1 MITGEEINQC
11 ITDNYPEL
19 IDKIYP
25 IFTTVVNDLSV
36 VYSITTVSG
45 GYVGQDILQ
54 LRIFDSDYDFAT
66 EWKRKLINLFS
77 TEKENKAIVLPT
89 VSFTGALSGGGDNFR
104 DDLQIWEITAIFVLK
119 TKERV

>member
-54 LRIFDSDYDFAT
+54 LRIFDSDYDVAT

>member
-1 MITGEEINQC
+1 MITGKEINQC

-45 GYVGQDILQ
+45 GYVAQDILQ
-54 LRIFDSDYDFAT
+54 IRIFDSDYDVAT

-77 TEKENKAIVLPT
+77 TEKENKAVVLPT
-89 VSFTGALSGGGDNFR
+89 ISFTGALSGGGDNFR

-119 TKERV
+119 TKERD

>member
-1 MITGEEINQC
+1 MITGREINQH
-11 ITDNYPEL
+11 IADNYPEL

-25 IFTTVVNDLSV
+25 IFTTVVDDLSV

-45 GYVGQDILQ
+45 GYVAQDILQ
-54 LRIFDSDYDFAT
+54 LRIFDSDYDVAT

-77 TEKENKAIVLPT
+77 TEKENKAVVLPT
-89 VSFTGALSGGGDNFR
+89 ISFTGALSGGGELFR
-104 DDLQIWEITAIFVLK
+104 DDLQLWEITAIFVLK

>member
-54 LRIFDSDYDFAT
+54 IRIFDSDYDVAT

-104 DDLQIWEITAIFVLK
+104 DDLQLWEITAIFVLK

>member
-54 LRIFDSDYDFAT
+54 LRIFDSDYDVAT

-119 TKERV
+119 TKERD

>member
-1 MITGEEINQC
+1 MITGKEINQC

-19 IDKIYP
+19 IGKVYP
-25 IFTTVVNDLSV
+25 LFTTVIDDLSV

-45 GYVGQDILQ
+45 GYVAQDILQ
-54 LRIFDSDYDFAT
+54 LRIFDSDYDVAT

-77 TEKENKAIVLPT
+77 TEKENKAVVLPT
-89 VSFTGALSGGGDNFR
+89 ISFTGALSGGGEMFR

>member
-36 VYSITTVSG
+36 VYSITTVGG
-45 GYVGQDILQ
+45 GYVCQDILQ
-54 LRIFDSDYDFAT
+54 LRIFDSDYDVAT

-104 DDLQIWEITAIFVLK
+104 DDLQLWEITAIFVLK

>member
-54 LRIFDSDYDFAT
+54 LRIFDSDYDVAT

-104 DDLQIWEITAIFVLK
+104 DDLQLWEITAIFVLK

>member
-54 LRIFDSDYDFAT
+54 LRIFDSDYDVAT

-77 TEKENKAIVLPT
+77 TEKENKAVVLPT
-89 VSFTGALSGGGDNFR
+89 ISFTGALSGGGDNFR

>member
-1 MITGEEINQC
+1 MITGKEINQC

-19 IDKIYP
+19 MGKVYP
-25 IFTTVVNDLSV
+25 LFTTVVDDLSV
-36 VYSITTVSG
+36 VYKVTTASG
-45 GYVGQDILQ
+45 GYVAQDILQ
-54 LRIFDSDYDFAT
+54 LRIFDSDYDVAT

-77 TEKENKAIVLPT
+77 TEKENKAVVLPT
-89 VSFTGALSGGGDNFR
+89 ISFTGALSGGGENFR

>member
-54 LRIFDSDYDFAT
+54 LRIFDSDYDVAT

-77 TEKENKAIVLPT
+77 TENENKAIVLPT

>member
-1 MITGEEINQC
+1 MITGREINQH
-11 ITDNYPEL
+11 IADNYPEL

-25 IFTTVVNDLSV
+25 IFTTVVDDLSV

-45 GYVGQDILQ
+45 GYVAQDILQ
-54 LRIFDSDYDFAT
+54 LRIFDSDYDVAT

-77 TEKENKAIVLPT
+77 TEKENKAVVLPT
-89 VSFTGALSGGGDNFR
+89 ISFTGALSGGGEMFR

>member
-1 MITGEEINQC
+1 MITGKEINQH
-11 ITDNYPEL
+11 IADNYPEL

-25 IFTTVVNDLSV
+25 IFTTVVDDLSV

-45 GYVGQDILQ
+45 GYVAQDILQ
-54 LRIFDSDYDFAT
+54 LRIFDSDYDVAT

-77 TEKENKAIVLPT
+77 TEKENKAVVLPT
-89 VSFTGALSGGGDNFR
+89 ISFTGSLSGGGEMFR

>member
-1 MITGEEINQC
+1 MITGKEINQC

-19 IDKIYP
+19 MGKVYP
-25 IFTTVVNDLSV
+25 LFTTVVDDLSV
-36 VYSITTVSG
+36 VYKVTTASG
-45 GYVGQDILQ
+45 GYVAQDILQ
-54 LRIFDSDYDFAT
+54 LRIFDSDYDVAT

-77 TEKENKAIVLPT
+77 TEKENKAVVLPT
-89 VSFTGALSGGGDNFR
+89 ISFTGALSGGGEDFR

>member
-1 MITGEEINQC
+1 MITGKEINQC

-19 IDKIYP
+19 MGKVYP
-25 IFTTVVNDLSV
+25 LFTTVVDDLSV
-36 VYSITTVSG
+36 VYKVTTASG
-45 GYVGQDILQ
+45 GYVAQDILQ
-54 LRIFDSDYDFAT
+54 LRIFDSDYDVAT

-77 TEKENKAIVLPT
+77 TEKENKAVVLPT
-89 VSFTGALSGGGDNFR
+89 ISFTGALSGGGDNFR

>member
-54 LRIFDSDYDFAT
+54 LRIFDSDYDVAT

-104 DDLQIWEITAIFVLK
+104 DDLQIWEVTAIFVLR

>member
-1 MITGEEINQC
+1 MITGKEINQC

-19 IDKIYP
+19 MGKVYP
-25 IFTTVVNDLSV
+25 LFTTVIDDLSV
-36 VYSITTVSG
+36 VYSITTVSD
-45 GYVGQDILQ
+45 GYVAQDILQ
-54 LRIFDSDYDFAT
+54 LRIFDSDYDVAT

-77 TEKENKAIVLPT
+77 TEKENKAVVLPT
-89 VSFTGALSGGGDNFR
+89 ISFTGALSGGGENFR

>member
-1 MITGEEINQC
+1 MITGKEINQC

-19 IDKIYP
+19 MGKVYP
-25 IFTTVVNDLSV
+25 LFTTVVDDLSV
-36 VYSITTVSG
+36 VYKVTTASG
-45 GYVGQDILQ
+45 GYVAQDILQ
-54 LRIFDSDYDFAT
+54 LRIFDSDYDVAT

-77 TEKENKAIVLPT
+77 TEKENKAVVLPT
-89 VSFTGALSGGGDNFR
+89 ISLTGALSGGGEDFR

>member
-1 MITGEEINQC
+1 MITGKEINQC

-19 IDKIYP
+19 MGKVYP
-25 IFTTVVNDLSV
+25 LFTTVVDDLSV
-36 VYSITTVSG
+36 VYKVTTASG
-45 GYVGQDILQ
+45 GYVAQDILQ
-54 LRIFDSDYDFAT
+54 LRIFDSDYDVAT

-77 TEKENKAIVLPT
+77 TEKENKAVVLPT

-119 TKERV
+119 TKERD

>member
-54 LRIFDSDYDFAT
+54 LRIFDSDYDVAT

-77 TEKENKAIVLPT
+77 TEKKNKAIVLPT

>member
-1 MITGEEINQC
+1 MITGREINQH
-11 ITDNYPEL
+11 IADNYPEL

-25 IFTTVVNDLSV
+25 IFTTVVDDLSV

-45 GYVGQDILQ
+45 GYVAQDILQ
-54 LRIFDSDYDFAT
+54 LRIFDSDYDVAT

-77 TEKENKAIVLPT
+77 TEKENKAVVLPT
-89 VSFTGALSGGGDNFR
+89 ISFTGALSGGGEMFR

-119 TKERV
+119 TKERD

>member
-1 MITGEEINQC
+1 MITGKEINQC

-25 IFTTVVNDLSV
+25 IFTTVVDDLSV
-36 VYSITTVSG
+36 VYKVTTASG
-45 GYVGQDILQ
+45 GYVAQDILQ
-54 LRIFDSDYDFAT
+54 LRIFDSDYDVAT

-77 TEKENKAIVLPT
+77 TEKENKAVVLPT
-89 VSFTGALSGGGDNFR
+89 ISFTGALSGGGEDFR

>member
-1 MITGEEINQC
+1 MITGREINQH
-11 ITDNYPEL
+11 IADNYPEL

-25 IFTTVVNDLSV
+25 IFTTVVDDLSV

-45 GYVGQDILQ
+45 GYVAQDILQ
-54 LRIFDSDYDFAT
+54 LRIFDSDYDVAT

-77 TEKENKAIVLPT
+77 TEKENKAVVLPT
-89 VSFTGALSGGGDNFR
+89 ISFTGALSGGRELFR
-104 DDLQIWEITAIFVLK
+104 DDLQLWEITAIFVLK

>member
-1 MITGEEINQC
+1 MITGREINQC

-19 IDKIYP
+19 MGKVYP
-25 IFTTVVNDLSV
+25 LFTTVVDDLSV
-36 VYSITTVSG
+36 VYKVTTASG
-45 GYVGQDILQ
+45 GYVAQDILQ
-54 LRIFDSDYDFAT
+54 LRIFDSDYDVAT

-77 TEKENKAIVLPT
+77 TEKENKAVVLPT
-89 VSFTGALSGGGDNFR
+89 ISFTGALSGGGEDFR

>member
-1 MITGEEINQC
+1 MITGKEINQC

-45 GYVGQDILQ
+45 GYVAQDILQ
-54 LRIFDSDYDFAT
+54 LRIFDSDYDVAT

-77 TEKENKAIVLPT
+77 TEKENKAVVLPT
-89 VSFTGALSGGGDNFR
+89 ISFTGALSGGGEMFR

-119 TKERV
+119 TKERD

>member
-54 LRIFDSDYDFAT
+54 LRIFDSDYDVAT

-77 TEKENKAIVLPT
+77 TEKENKAIILPT

-119 TKERV
+119 TKERD